1 LARPVLINTITSMV
15 LISIHPFAVRKLFLI
30 IVAFLC
36 FSAVCLADPVLMV
49 RRYASHTE
57 RLEAARVSVSTWQE
71 PGGGGRTT
79 IVDPYVAHFESADL
93 AERQPGA
100 TSIDGGNT
108 GLLPAVSSWVFRNAS
123 CTLRSSGP
131 AAIHDGPILREPTD
145 T

>member
-1 LARPVLINTITSMV
+1 MV

-57 RLEAARVSVSTWQE
+57 RFEAARVSVSAWQA
-71 PGGGGRTT
+71 PGGGGRPT
-79 IVDPYVAHFESADL
+79 IVAPSVTHFESADL

-100 TSIDGGNT
+100 TSIDGGNR

-123 CTLRSSGP
+123 CTMRASGP
-131 AAIHDGPILREPTD
+131 AAIQDGSILREPVD